1 MGWDKY
7 LNKWKILFI
16 FVNNGHSKVL
26 NGHPQSCNKK
36 RLLLNAEAKIFQ
48 LLNENTQT
56 ENC

>member
-16 FVNNGHSKVL
+16 FVNNGHSNV